1 MDSSVHQLDLN
12 SLPKW
17 AGLLNRFR
25 VLWVSANS
33 DSGDWLTTA
42 LSQDRACKV
51 ELVHATSHAQGLQL
65 LREESF
71 DLILVQHVENV
82 LDGPEFV
89 AAFRGGAHEE
99 PLIVMG
105 TEPATTLQPICTE
118 AGADDYLCMQHCSTR
133 GLLWSMSRAC
143 QRWEL
148 QRENRRLLQN
158 DAQRNQSEQLEAARL
173 LSEQRAM
180 IQSFDPAP
188 RSITLTS
195 RMKGTIPRVSTKP
208 DKLSPTIV
216 ESYQGLLRA
225 YVIMGSGTLNR
236 EMRELSTS
244 LIEAHAS
251 AQQLML
257 LHLETVESLLQGQG
271 KRSSRHILMRADLLI
286 LEILMDL
293 ADGYRRNEG

>member
-25 VLWVSANS
+25 VLWVSASS
-33 DSGDWLTTA
+33 DSGDWLANA

-51 ELVHATSHAQGLQL
+51 ELVHAASHAEGLQL

-118 AGADDYLCMQHCSTR
+118 AGSDDYLCMQHCSTR

-158 DAQRNQSEQLEAARL
+158 EAQRNQSEQLEAARL

-188 RSITLTS
+188 RSITLEG
-195 RMKGTIPRVSTKP
+195 RMKHTVPRSYKP
-208 DKLSPTIV
+208 EKFPAAIV

-236 EMRELSTS
+236 EMRELSTA

-257 LHLETVESLLQGQG
+257 LHLETVESLLVAAYSDAR
-271 KRSSRHILMRADLLI
+271 RSLDSRNP
-286 LEILMDL
+286 
-293 ADGYRRNEG
+293 DGSSGWISKK